1 MSGDHLPDDLRHWP
15 RDPYQVLGVASP
27 CDPREARK
35 AYTRLIRRF
44 KPEQYP
50 DHFQRIREAYDALK
64 LDAQYF
70 GSFTPEEPADGASDL
85 PDGGT
90 PEPVAAPELSP
101 PTIKPDLL
109 QVFWDMACND
119 QEDEAYRG
127 LREMFEI
134 NPHGSEVPA
143 RLYAMLLA
151 NPELDPVRTPCDWLL
166 RGMRTEGPW
175 GPCRVLY
182 RREIDDHPEEVLSD
196 RFVSLLDQGTPLN
209 SLAEFLAWRWEALQR
224 LERIVLIDDDLKRV
238 AGRLEQENEEG
249 WVHLL
254 LRAAD
259 YLAWQWRVRFEELG
273 KEIET
278 HVHVHVALA
287 EDLSRLDFLREL
299 SGTWGEFGADQRA
312 MMPLVRALP
321 LAWTNPFENR
331 HRLLVHC
338 RPIAENPALAF
349 DQLDEVQRRAPLVP
363 AHLAQTL
370 AWLWPTAVDPRD
382 EAALASAITDT
393 LGGVDLPIS
402 EGSYLLYRRHLLRL
416 CVAEVIAPE
425 TVAAMLSPDRASFV
439 YQRIHDDWPLRL
451 VCLAHRLIWA

>member
-1 MSGDHLPDDLRHWP
+1 MSGDHLPDDIRRWP

-44 KPEQYP
+44 KPEQFP

-64 LDAQYF
+64 RDAQYF
-70 GSFTPEEPADGASDL
+70 GFISREEPAET
-85 PDGGT
+85 PDWIAPAPAAT
-90 PEPVAAPELSP
+90 PEPSMSAA
-101 PTIKPDLL
+101 KPDRL
-109 QVFWDMACND
+109 QILWDQACSG
-119 QEDEAYRG
+119 QEDEAYRS

-134 NPHGSEVPA
+134 NPQGSELPA

-166 RGMRTEGPW
+166 RGMRVEGPW
-175 GPCRVLY
+175 GPCRALY

-196 RFVSLLDQGTPLN
+196 RFVRLLDNDNPQN
-209 SLAEFLAWRWEALQR
+209 SIAEILAWRWDALLR
-224 LERIVLIDDDLKRV
+224 LERTELIDDDLKRV
-238 AGRLEQENEEG
+238 AGRLERENEDM
-249 WVHLL
+249 WVRLL

-259 YLAWQWRVRFEELG
+259 YLAWQQSYRFDELG
-273 KEIET
+273 KEIES

-299 SGTWGEFGADQRA
+299 SGSWRDFASEQRA

-331 HRLLVHC
+331 HRILLHC
-338 RPIAENPALAF
+338 RPIAERPELALE
-349 DQLDEVQRRAPLVP
+349 QLDELQRRAPLVS

-370 AWLWPTAVDPRD
+370 AWLWPTPLDPRD
-382 EAALASAITDT
+382 ETALAAAVTDT
-393 LGGVDLPIS
+393 LGGVDFPFS
-402 EGSYLLYRRHLLRL
+402 ESGYLLYRRHLLRF
-416 CVAEVIAPE
+416 CVVEVVAPE
-425 TVAAMLSPDRASFV
+425 TAAPLLSPDRASFV
-439 YQRIHDDWPLRL
+439 FQRIHDDWPLRL
-451 VCLAHRLIWA
+451 VCLSHRLIWA